1 MLGISGQLYKMY
13 VVLLNIYWCLLASV
27 LLNSGYHSVA
37 LKVNSFP
44 NLALQSLDS
53 LFVALFQEK
62 KLLLFLLNRKLR
74 SL

>member
-27 LLNSGYHSVA
+27 LLNSGYHSVP

-44 NLALQSLDS
+44 NLAL
-53 LFVALFQEK
+53 
-62 KLLLFLLNRKLR
+62 
-74 SL
+74 